1 MKMRSS
7 RISTFREQSVRYTV
21 RRIGLTSVARL
32 GCMLGWLTA
41 LLPALCFAGLAVA
54 VVQRVHQAL
63 QQVTPIT
70 LSLFGQELIR
80 IDLLEVLRL
89 QPLAQVLA
97 RWAENPMLTFF
108 SLALGLT
115 LLGGVFWI
123 LTSLLVSEVYNLAAR
138 AGWGLVLELREEHQ
152 STTSK

>member
-1 MKMRSS
+1 
-7 RISTFREQSVRYTV
+7 
-21 RRIGLTSVARL
+21 
-32 GCMLGWLTA
+32 MLGWLTA
-41 LLPALCFAGLAVA
+41 LLPALCFAGLGVA

-108 SLALGLT
+108 ALSLGLM
-115 LLGGVFWI
+115 LVGGVFWI